1 MATLNIGGKK
11 VKVDDSFESL
21 DAAGQ
26 QRVIRRIERDL
37 GVTAREAAKA
47 PKDDGTSLKDVAR
60 FTLGQG
66 AALGFGDEIEAG
78 LTSAFTDETYD
89 QAVNRIR
96 KEMDDYRA
104 NNAGKALSMELAGGL
119 LTAIPTGGAG
129 LAAAAGRT
137 AAIAGARAALGQ
149 VAKQGAKQGAILGG
163 VAGFGSGR
171 DTLENR
177 LTNAAIGTGAGATL
191 GAALPAI
198 GNVAKGGINR
208 LRGATDTL
216 SESGVNRA
224 ADLKLLQ
231 KLEAEGLS
239 PQQVAARL
247 KQAQRDGVTDT
258 MIADVAGE
266 STRGLAQGATAVSG
280 RARTVAE
287 QALDARQAKAGFEIA
302 DDVMGNLASGKSA
315 TQATD
320 EIIKR
325 QAKNA
330 AADYDRAFKADGA
343 DRTIS
348 IDKITEFAGNDG
360 FAQAYKK
367 AKKLASYDGVDLPP
381 LEVIQNPMKRLKFVD
396 AENGK
401 LVFINK
407 AGERFPASNSDEAA
421 ALLRRFGSDD
431 VGGYYVDDIV
441 MDGLTP
447 RSTRKLVPS
456 NSVSTLSS
464 TKFGKEAGFAT
475 DEAPMQMLREASLKQ
490 GKVVSPNLTM
500 QQAHYL
506 KMGMDAAIDTG
517 KRKGSLSNVEQGKL
531 TNMRQGF
538 KQRLF
543 DENPDYAAA
552 NARFAGDAA
561 LRDAIDVGRDIFK
574 GTANDLKPLVKNMS
588 ESEREAFRIGV
599 AQAIRDRV
607 SNQRD
612 LANSAQELFGK
623 DRFRSVLR
631 EAFPDAK
638 SFAQFQSRMEQRIN
652 QEVTR
657 SRTKPSGGSRTTPMA
672 EDARDITRDAEL
684 FTNLLS
690 GNIGAVGRDVVTRGG
705 GLGSKIG
712 TRVAGDLFDTNL
724 SSQRELLRRLSQL
737 RKSEQARLLK
747 NRRRSGQIGAGA
759 GAISGLLTD

>member
-1 MATLNIGGKK
+1 MTTLNIGGKK
-11 VKVDDSFESL
+11 VKVDDSFDSL
-21 DAAGQ
+21 DPAGQ

-47 PKDDGTSLKDVAR
+47 PKDDGTSLKDAAR

-137 AAIAGARAALGQ
+137 AAQAGARSALGQ
-149 VAKQGAKQGAILGG
+149 IAKQGAKQGAILGG
-163 VAGFGSGR
+163 IAGFGSGR

-177 LTNAAIGTGAGATL
+177 LTNAAIGSGAGATL

-208 LRGATDTL
+208 LRAATDTL

-224 ADLKLLQ
+224 ADLKLMQ

-287 QALDARQAKAGFEIA
+287 QALDTRQAKAGFDIA
-302 DDVMGNLASGKSA
+302 DDVMNTIASGKTA
-315 TQATD
+315 RDALD
-320 EIIKR
+320 EISER
-325 QAKNA
+325 QMRSAGPA
-330 AADYDRAFKADGA
+330 FQQAFKNEGVDRLVKADDIA
-343 DRTIS
+343 DLVEIKAFRDAIKQGLSVANVAKLNGQISDDALAGLRSLSKAKTSDDLKGLNLTAETMHYVKMGFDDVIGMGRTGQNAS
-348 IDKITEFAGNDG
+348 SAGRTLQGGLKKAQRQFIDKIDDATGGNYKPALDQFAGNMRLQEAVELGGDL
-360 FAQAYKK
+360 FRMTPD
-367 AKKLASYDGVDLPP
+367 KL
-381 LEVIQNPMKRLKFVD
+381 R
-396 AENGK
+396 
-401 LVFINK
+401 
-407 AGERFPASNSDEAA
+407 AA
-421 ALLRRFGSDD
+421 
-431 VGGYYVDDIV
+431 
-441 MDGLTP
+441 
-447 RSTRKLVPS
+447 
-456 NSVSTLSS
+456 
-464 TKFGKEAGFAT
+464 
-475 DEAPMQMLREASLKQ
+475 
-490 GKVVSPNLTM
+490 
-500 QQAHYL
+500 
-506 KMGMDAAIDTG
+506 
-517 KRKGSLSNVEQGKL
+517 
-531 TNMRQGF
+531 
-538 KQRLF
+538 
-543 DENPDYAAA
+543 
-552 NARFAGDAA
+552 
-561 LRDAIDVGRDIFK
+561 
-574 GTANDLKPLVKNMS
+574 VKDMS
-588 ESEREAFRIGV
+588 KSEKEAFRIGV
-599 AQAIRDRV
+599 ADAIRNRV

-612 LANSAQELFGK
+612 LANSAQDLFGR